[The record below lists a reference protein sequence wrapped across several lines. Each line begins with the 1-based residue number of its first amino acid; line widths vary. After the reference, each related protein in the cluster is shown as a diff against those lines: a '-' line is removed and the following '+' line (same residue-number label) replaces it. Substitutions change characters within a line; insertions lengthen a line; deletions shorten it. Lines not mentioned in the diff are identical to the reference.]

1 MRHHFDSIAHCKKVV
16 QSTKVLLAASDEVVP
31 HACSER
37 LMAAWPGPVALQTMP
52 GTDHFTII
60 EQQQTWLSLCE
71 FARQHSEARRHMA
84 SATPVQP
91 ASDSAAAPALHAVP
105 DAVAPPAERDDGGS
119 PLPLAA
125 TR

>member
-1 MRHHFDSIAHCKKVV
+1 
-16 QSTKVLLAASDEVVP
+16 
-31 HACSER
+31 
-37 LMAAWPGPVALQTMP
+37 MAAWPGPVALQTVP

-71 FARQHSEARRHMA
+71 FARQHSEARLRMA
-84 SATPVQP
+84 AGTPGQP
-91 ASDSAAAPALHAVP
+91 DPDNTAAGPAPALHAVP
-105 DAVAPPAERDDGGS
+105 DLNVPPAERDDSGS